1 MCGGGGAASPWLADA
16 TLLSAVSSDTLGGSG
31 WTSNQTHY
39 TYFVFRGGHGTCSGI
54 KLNAVV
60 VFHSYTLT
68 SAKSELGSFLSIQA
82 AVIQSAFIPIDL
94 LSFFLLISYYKK
106 DKGIYEWGRS
116 LSSALPGLQS
126 TKGKLK
132 GIPVRLLRIKRY
144 AEWLNG
150 RERGKKQVKQTSV
163 RLVFVNLF
171 SVFTNKHMQKLD
183 SDWYYMGT
191 VIYTTVG
198 YRVGLKGRLQDT
210 MGRERD

>member
-1 MCGGGGAASPWLADA
+1 
-16 TLLSAVSSDTLGGSG
+16 
-31 WTSNQTHY
+31 
-39 TYFVFRGGHGTCSGI
+39 
-54 KLNAVV
+54 
-60 VFHSYTLT
+60 
-68 SAKSELGSFLSIQA
+68 
-82 AVIQSAFIPIDL
+82 
-94 LSFFLLISYYKK
+94 
-106 DKGIYEWGRS
+106 
-116 LSSALPGLQS
+116 
-126 TKGKLK
+126 
-132 GIPVRLLRIKRY
+132 VRLLRIKRY

>member
-1 MCGGGGAASPWLADA
+1 MLSSGVRRERVIALLSSIMTHNRGYQNNTSTRCVVGEGPLLPDWL
-16 TLLSAVSSDTLGGSG
+16 TPLSSAVSSDTLGGSG

-106 DKGIYEWGRS
+106 DKGIYE
-116 LSSALPGLQS
+116 
-126 TKGKLK
+126 
-132 GIPVRLLRIKRY
+132 
-144 AEWLNG
+144 
-150 RERGKKQVKQTSV
+150 
-163 RLVFVNLF
+163 
-171 SVFTNKHMQKLD
+171 
-183 SDWYYMGT
+183 
-191 VIYTTVG
+191 
-198 YRVGLKGRLQDT
+198 
-210 MGRERD
+210 